1 MKGGAMDDKEEILFS
16 RLEDLAEKWEG
27 RGIYVFSD
35 FLSPEQ
41 ARAALDLPVIRKT
54 PHMLWGG
61 LEYCERKL
69 ICFGTPEIMGYQ
81 PEFPITLMRVRP
93 AAEKFAQELG
103 HRDFL
108 GAVMNLGVKRQVVGD
123 IFVNGNSAYMFL
135 KESIAAFAADNLNK
149 VKNTPVKCELLDC
162 SVAEALD
169 GLRPKTERMV
179 CTAASERLDG
189 VVSAVYNLSRG
200 NTAQLIKAG
209 LVQINHRTSYDAAV
223 LIKAGDLISVRG
235 RGRFIY
241 NGVQGQSKKG
251 RLRIS
256 AELYMS

>member
-1 MKGGAMDDKEEILFS
+1 M
-16 RLEDLAEKWEG
+16 
-27 RGIYVFSD
+27 
-35 FLSPEQ
+35 
-41 ARAALDLPVIRKT
+41 
-54 PHMLWGG
+54 
-61 LEYCERKL
+61 
-69 ICFGTPEIMGYQ
+69 
-81 PEFPITLMRVRP
+81 
-93 AAEKFAQELG
+93 
-103 HRDFL
+103 
-108 GAVMNLGVKRQVVGD
+108 
-123 IFVNGNSAYMFL
+123 
-135 KESIAAFAADNLNK
+135 
-149 VKNTPVKCELLDC
+149 KCELLDC
-162 SVAEALD
+162 SAAEALD
-169 GLRPKTERMV
+169 GLRPKTERIV

>member
-1 MKGGAMDDKEEILFS
+1 
-16 RLEDLAEKWEG
+16 
-27 RGIYVFSD
+27 
-35 FLSPEQ
+35 
-41 ARAALDLPVIRKT
+41 
-54 PHMLWGG
+54 
-61 LEYCERKL
+61 
-69 ICFGTPEIMGYQ
+69 
-81 PEFPITLMRVRP
+81 
-93 AAEKFAQELG
+93 
-103 HRDFL
+103 
-108 GAVMNLGVKRQVVGD
+108 
-123 IFVNGNSAYMFL
+123 
-135 KESIAAFAADNLNK
+135 
-149 VKNTPVKCELLDC
+149 
-162 SVAEALD
+162 
-169 GLRPKTERMV
+169 MV